1 MQDEFIDDQPPVG
14 TLTPEARE
22 SLRRAMAD
30 TPATHPDK
38 IAPMNTPITDAA
50 LDKWACGGTSSETII
65 PAMRRLELDR
75 AALMDALCEIHILS
89 YDYSGEGSIA
99 LKAIEAARANFPEQ

>member
-38 IAPMNTPITDAA
+38 IAPMKTPITDDAA
-50 LDKWACGGTSSETII
+50 NDSIVKVYETS
-65 PAMRRLELDR
+65 RRLELDR
-75 AALMDALCEIHILS
+75 AALMEALEDILNDAFDHGGPKIKAAQS
-89 YDYSGEGSIA
+89 A
-99 LKAIEAARANFPEQ
+99 LAAARANFPDA